1 MPTRERLLA
10 LIDILLRQTDEE
22 HPISGVKLAKELN
35 KLGIAA
41 EKRAIYADIAA
52 LNKAEWNIKLNERGY
67 YANRHAF
74 TTDEARLISYAVD
87 AAGFIDHK
95 TAESI
100 KAKLA
105 STQNS
110 YYKAPAAIPKRHDGE
125 TKSQTA
131 LLTIAKAIE
140 EKKQLSCLNNDEEEA
155 TWARTRLDPISIET
169 GGGRLYLSCMCGNE
183 QKLMPIDELTG
194 LRIERQAI
202 RR

>member
-1 MPTRERLLA
+1 MLFR
-10 LIDILLRQTDEE
+10 
-22 HPISGVKLAKELN
+22 S
-35 KLGIAA
+35 
-41 EKRAIYADIAA
+41 
-52 LNKAEWNIKLNERGY
+52 
-67 YANRHAF
+67 
-74 TTDEARLISYAVD
+74 
-87 AAGFIDHK
+87 
-95 TAESI
+95 
-100 KAKLA
+100 
-105 STQNS
+105 
-110 YYKAPAAIPKRHDGE
+110 KAPAAIPKRHDGE

-155 TWARTRLDPISIET
+155 TWARTRLDPISIEA